1 METARTVAA
10 VITESV
16 TTGNG
21 DDVSAI
27 TAPTSQG
34 AMNNQ
39 VNNQTQERAG
49 VPTSLGNLSQMLL
62 KGVILGHTRL
72 LVENEYLIS
81 GLVL

>member
-1 METARTVAA
+1 
-10 VITESV
+10 
-16 TTGNG
+16 
-21 DDVSAI
+21 
-27 TAPTSQG
+27 
-34 AMNNQ
+34 MNNQ